1 MAKRS
6 LLAAATL
13 ITFAA
18 FANGSAARAATIP
31 YPNPGTINPVVY
43 TFTAATTGNIIGTFF
58 GFNAG
63 DSDEVEMLV
72 NGVASPAGFG
82 FLNQTSTPG
91 DSFNLGH
98 VNAGD
103 TITFVLRDLTS
114 GTDISSVS
122 SLNADTRQHIYSTD
136 FAGNGT
142 IPAGTYIAFEDLLA
156 GQNSDFD
163 YNDDSFVFS
172 NLATTTDSTPIP
184 SALPLFAS
192 GVGLVGLFALRRK
205 RKVIAV

>member
-43 TFTAATTGNIIGTFF
+43 TFTAAATGNIIGTFF

-72 NGVASPAGFG
+72 NGVASSAGFG

-114 GTDISSVS
+114 GIDISSVP
-122 SLNADTRQHIYSTD
+122 SLNGDTRQHIYSTD
-136 FAGNGT
+136 FGGNGT

-156 GQNSDFD
+156 SQNSDFD
-163 YNDDSFVFS
+163 YNDNSFVFS
-172 NLATTTDSTPIP
+172 NLATTTEPTPIP

-205 RKVIAV
+205 RKVIAN